1 VLLVHGNADELVPIS
16 NSERLHEAL
25 KQANVPTGFIM
36 IDGAPHGL
44 FTGENHQ
51 TATEAL
57 VGWFE
62 EHLL

>member
-1 VLLVHGNADELVPIS
+1 
-16 NSERLHEAL
+16 
-25 KQANVPTGFIM
+25 M

-57 VGWFE
+57 ARWFE